1 MKDTSITFKYIITA
15 FAAVLGT
22 WIIHEFAH
30 WATAELLG
38 YDSTMRLNSTNLI
51 KGQEVSGWHRQ
62 LISAAGPIITM
73 IQVVIVFLLLK
84 KNWSKSLY
92 LLLFV
97 GFYMRLLAS
106 IMNAVNPTSP
116 NDEGRISEYFGIG
129 LYTIPILVSVF
140 LFYLVFKISKQY
152 QLPKKFQLVTY
163 LIVTVYIAI
172 LVLSDQYFKIRI
184 L

>member
-1 MKDTSITFKYIITA
+1 MKDTNITFKYIITA
-15 FAAVLGT
+15 FLAVLGT

-38 YDSTMRLNSTNLI
+38 YNSRMSLNSTNYI
-51 KGQEVSGWHRQ
+51 KGQNVTDWHRQ
-62 LISAAGPIITM
+62 LVSAAGPIITI

-106 IMNAVNPTSP
+106 IMNVVNPTSP
-116 NDEGRISEYFGIG
+116 NDEGRVSEYFGIG
-129 LYTIPILVSVF
+129 LYTIPIIVSAF

-152 QLPKKFQLVTY
+152 QIPKKFQLATY
-163 LIVTVYIAI
+163 LIVTVFIAI
-172 LVLSDQYFKIRI
+172 LILSDQYFKIRI

>member
-1 MKDTSITFKYIITA
+1 MKDTNITFKYIITA
-15 FAAVLGT
+15 LLAVFGT

-30 WATAELLG
+30 WAMAELLG
-38 YDSTMRLNSTNLI
+38 YESTMRLNSTNFV
-51 KGQEVSGWHRQ
+51 KGQEVRGWHRQ
-62 LISAAGPIITM
+62 LVSAAGPIITM

-106 IMNAVNPTSP
+106 IMNAVNPSSP

-152 QLPKKFQLVTY
+152 HIPKKFQIVTY
-163 LIVTVYIAI
+163 LIATLFIALLI
-172 LVLSDQYFKIRI
+172 LSDQYFKIRI
-184 L
+184 I